1 MTLKKLVKN
10 GAVIDASVV
19 YDGYI
24 VGYIT
29 GGKYE
34 NNLSFAY
41 YSNYRVKSIV
51 GSPFDYPI
59 LRVYLKP
66 PKQKKA
72 KRKYKLY
79 RNTESGHFFVQDE
92 DSFQHEAKNKFD
104 TVEMLENL
112 LDPDV
117 VESNFKEEYR
127 KFMKKYVKEH
137 LDEIGLHDGEDAM
150 D

>member
-10 GAVIDASVV
+10 GVVIDASVV

-72 KRKYKLY
+72 KREYKAY
-79 RNTESGHFFVQDE
+79 RNKESGHIFVE
-92 DSFQHEAKNKFD
+92 DKHDKAKQLESILD
-104 TVEMLENL
+104 TDTM
-112 LDPDV
+112 
-117 VESNFKEEYR
+117 ESDFKKEYR
-127 KFMKKYVKEH
+127 EFMKKYVKEH
-137 LDEIGLHDGEDAM
+137 LDEIGLKDGGYAGD
-150 D
+150 